1 MFQVSLG
8 IGSGEESQQGR
19 ARRNVGASASGHHW
33 VVIRDGENKFAWMT
47 CKRCARKIRKA
58 AGRKYCNPCGKLFL

>member
-1 MFQVSLG
+1 MSQMSHG
-8 IGSGEESQQGR
+8 IRSGEESLKGG
-19 ARRNVGASASGHHW
+19 ANCNVGGGAPRNRW

-58 AGRKYCNPCGKLFL
+58 AGRKYCVPCGKLFF